1 MTDFG
6 LAAYAAGPLS
16 FYWFD
21 PNTAQSTRIICAG
34 VTEKNSGR
42 DDFFRL

>member
-21 PNTAQSTRIICAG
+21 PNTAESTRAICAG
-34 VTEKNSGR
+34 MTKK
-42 DDFFRL
+42 